1 LCLEQVEARNF
12 VDGNMNTARYNSIIK
27 KIKEATGLLHD
38 RTQMKTR
45 IGQLR
50 GLYNFWVMLQKHT
63 GGGRKPDGS
72 IDADSDFWKDHT
84 EVTSTLA
91 LLLFFPLIQEHH
103 LT

>member
-1 LCLEQVEARNF
+1 LCLEQVEARNYA
-12 VDGNMNTARYNSIIK
+12 DGNMNTAGYNSIIK
-27 KIKEATGLLHD
+27 NFKEATGLLHD

-72 IDADSDFWKDHT
+72 IDADSDFWKYHT
-84 EVTSTLA
+84 EV
-91 LLLFFPLIQEHH
+91 LI
-103 LT
+103 